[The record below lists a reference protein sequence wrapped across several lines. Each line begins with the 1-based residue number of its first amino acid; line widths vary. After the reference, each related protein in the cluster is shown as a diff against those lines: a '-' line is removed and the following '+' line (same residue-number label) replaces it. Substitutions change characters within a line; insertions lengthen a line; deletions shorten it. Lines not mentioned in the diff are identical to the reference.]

1 MLEGVLIAALAALGI
16 AAGRRAGLTGVWVGE
31 RKVASIGIALRR
43 WVAWHGFALNV
54 ANDVSGFAPITPCG
68 ITGVEM
74 TSVAREGGP
83 GEVTAVLP
91 VVLDRFV
98 AAFGYAGWMPL
109 EARPLGVDPGEPL
122 RVASAVARLG
132 LGHVVVTSVN
142 RDDLP
147 DGGAAHFAGTAR
159 AIKRLQPACRVEVLV
174 PDFQGNLASVAEVVA
189 SPIDVFN
196 HNLETVPRLYRRVRA
211 GARYARS
218 LAVLEAAHGGR
229 DRLLTKTGLM
239 LGLGETQEELASV
252 FRDLRSIRCDIL
264 TLGQYLRPSG
274 EHLPVERYVPP
285 EEFTALGAEALALGF
300 RHVEAGPLVRS
311 SYHAWSHVP
320 PAKNS

>member
-1 MLEGVLIAALAALGI
+1 MSTVIA
-16 AAGRRAGLTGVWVGE
+16 RRHPPWL
-31 RKVASIGIALRR
+31 KVR
-43 WVAWHGFALNV
+43 
-54 ANDVSGFAPITPCG
+54 AP
-68 ITGVEM
+68 
-74 TSVAREGGP
+74 GGP
-83 GEVTAVLP
+83 EFAETMATVRELGLHTVCQ
-91 VVLDRFV
+91 
-98 AAFGYAGWMPL
+98 
-109 EARPLGVDPGEPL
+109 EARCPNIGECWGHRTATFMLLGDTCTRNCGFCAVTHGRPLAVDPAEPL

-132 LGHVVVTSVN
+132 LRHVVVTSVN
-142 RDDLP
+142 RDDLA
-147 DGGAAHFAGTAR
+147 DGGAAHFAATAR
-159 AIKRLQPACRVEVLV
+159 AIKRLLPGCRVEVLV

-252 FRDLRSIRCDIL
+252 FRDLHSIGCDIL

-320 PAKNS
+320 TAKNS